1 MATRRRHIDSPMAQ
15 RFPVGSVFCDERT
28 LSRKDGWE
36 RARRLLRDVKRDGDG
51 RVQILGQSA
60 DELHE

>member
-1 MATRRRHIDSPMAQ
+1 MEQ

-28 LSRKDGWE
+28 LSRKDRWE
-36 RARRLLRDVKRDGDG
+36 RAGRLLRDVKRDGDG